1 MDDSVATVLDV
12 VLELEGTSLPAEHA
26 FELWR
31 AVEACLPWLADE
43 PGAGIHPLRTSPSQG
58 GEALLAR
65 RAKLV
70 LRVPRERGSDALGL
84 GGRTL
89 TVAGRRLA
97 VGAGVLRPLR
107 AWNTLHAQRVTL
119 GPSDEAL
126 FQDAIARSLAALDVD
141 CQFITGRRR
150 SQRAAG
156 REIAG
161 YSVALVGVGATESLR
176 VQSMGI
182 GGERGL
188 GWGIFVP
195 HKAIA
200 ATE

>member
-1 MDDSVATVLDV
+1 VDEDGAAVLDV

-31 AVEACLPWLADE
+31 AVEACLPWLASE
-43 PGAGIHPLRTSPSQG
+43 PGAGIHPLRTSPSSG

-70 LRVPRERGSDALGL
+70 LRVPRARGADTLGL
-84 GGRTL
+84 CGRTL
-89 TVAGRRLA
+89 QVAGRKVG

-107 AWNTLHAQRVTL
+107 AWTTLHAQRVTF
-119 GPSDEAL
+119 GPADDAT
-126 FQDAIARSLAALDVD
+126 FQDDIARSLAALDVE
-141 CQFITGRRR
+141 CEFITGRRR
-150 SQRAAG
+150 SQRAEG

-161 YSVALVGVGATESLR
+161 YSVALVGVGAAQSLR
-176 VQSMGI
+176 VQAVGM

>member
-1 MDDSVATVLDV
+1 MDESGAAVLDV
-12 VLELEGTSLPAEHA
+12 VLELAGTSLPAEHA

-31 AVEACLPWLADE
+31 AVGACLPWLADE
-43 PGAGIHPLRTSPSQG
+43 PGAGIHPLRTSPSSG

-70 LRVPRERGSDALGL
+70 LRVPLARGSDALGL

-89 TVAGRRLA
+89 KVAGRTLA
-97 VGAGVLRPLR
+97 VGAGVLRPLQ
-107 AWNTLHAQRVTL
+107 AWSTLHAQRVTC
-119 GPSDEAL
+119 GPWDDAT
-126 FQDAIARSLAALDVD
+126 FHDAIVRSLAALEVD

-150 SQRAAG
+150 FQRAAG

-161 YSVALVGVGATESLR
+161 FSVALIGVGAAESLR
-176 VQSMGI
+176 VQSVGI

-200 ATE
+200 AAE

>member
-1 MDDSVATVLDV
+1 MDESGAAVLDV
-12 VLELEGTSLPAEHA
+12 VLELTGTSLPSEHA
-26 FELWR
+26 LELWR
-31 AVEACLPWLADE
+31 AVGACLPWLADE
-43 PGAGIHPLRTSPSQG
+43 PGTGIHPLRTSPSPG

-70 LRVPRERGSDALGL
+70 LRVPRARGPDALGL

-89 TVAGRRLA
+89 NVAGRTLA

-107 AWNTLHAQRVTL
+107 AWNTLHAQRVTC
-119 GPSDEAL
+119 GPAD
-126 FQDAIARSLAALDVD
+126 DATFHDAVARSLAALEVD

-150 SQRAAG
+150 TQRAEG

-161 YSVALVGVGATESLR
+161 YSVALIGVGAAESLR
-176 VQSMGI
+176 VQSVGI